1 MELQLPDQPRCCDS
15 APTITKVTLG
25 AYIFAVLQQDV
36 FVLMF
41 LERYMSRRVWKDK
54 QNVAR

>member
-36 FVLMF
+36 FFLMF
-41 LERYMSRRVWKDK
+41 FRALYVKASMER
-54 QNVAR
+54 